1 MYLNLQAVYIGTIS
15 VIMIHLSLLS
25 KSNWKFW
32 TEKIKRE
39 IERVTGY
46 LNTNTQNVSIN
57 MYRKKIIMEKLAV
70 KILRHTCVLTS
81 EDVHS
86 TV

>member
-1 MYLNLQAVYIGTIS
+1 
-15 VIMIHLSLLS
+15 MIHLSLLS
-25 KSNWKFW
+25 KSNWKFM

-39 IERVTGY
+39 SDRLY
-46 LNTNTQNVSIN
+46 TNTQNVSIN
-57 MYRKKIIMEKLAV
+57 MYRKKKLSV